1 MKIKNTILYLL
12 FLILSSSLWGQDKN
26 KKMSYERLKSL
37 KINFI
42 LEQLDL
48 TTEQETFV
56 WRAFDQYETDMRKKY
71 YKKMKGIRH
80 NTFKKIDELTEA
92 EASEVIDSINYFK
105 SQKEVLYKKFNDTLE
120 TKLTSKQV
128 LRIHI
133 AEEKFHRKMVHGSRN
148 KKNIP

>member
-1 MKIKNTILYLL
+1 
-12 FLILSSSLWGQDKN
+12 
-26 KKMSYERLKSL
+26 
-37 KINFI
+37 
-42 LEQLDL
+42 L

-56 WRAFDQYETDMRKKY
+56 WRAFDKYETDMRKKY

-80 NTFKKIDELTEA
+80 NTFNKIDKLTEA
-92 EASEVIDSINYFK
+92 EASKVIDSINYFK
-105 SQKEVLYKKFNDTLE
+105 SQKEVLFQKLNDTLK
-120 TKLTSKQV
+120 TKLTAKQV